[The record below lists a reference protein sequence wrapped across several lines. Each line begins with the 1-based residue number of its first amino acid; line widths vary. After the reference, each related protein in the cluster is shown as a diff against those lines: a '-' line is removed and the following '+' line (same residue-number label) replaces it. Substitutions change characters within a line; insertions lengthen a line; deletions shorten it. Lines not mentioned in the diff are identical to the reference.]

1 MTSRYPAIASDIT
14 KLFAARNTH
23 AVEVA
28 VLQPADPF
36 LDMAGE
42 DLRRRIF
49 LTESETGLTLCL
61 RPEFTIPVCLDH
73 IASQAGTPRR
83 YSYLGEVFRQRREGG
98 NEFFQA
104 GIEDLGDRD
113 TPQADARSLA
123 DAHALLSLVLPDQAL
138 AITLGDQTI
147 FEAVLAA
154 LGLPRGWRM
163 RLARAFGSAAMLEA
177 ALADLAN
184 PPRNGQLA
192 GPVAALVLNGDL
204 EGLSSHI
211 AGGMEQA
218 GLSAS
223 AGRSP
228 ADIARRLIE
237 KAELRSVRLSNEAFS
252 ALKDFLAIDV
262 ALDGAAQALETF
274 AAGAGLSLGAALD
287 NFSARA
293 KSIEALGLP
302 TAKIRYDAAFGR
314 PLDYYTGLVFE
325 IAAENGDRPLAG
337 GGRYDRLLTLL
348 GAKTPIPGV
357 GFSVWL
363 DRIEAL
369 REKAQ

>member
-1 MTSRYPAIASDIT
+1 MTSRYPAIAADIAS
-14 KLFAARNTH
+14 LFAARNTH

-49 LTESETGLTLCL
+49 LTESETGKTLCL

-123 DAHALLSLVLPDQAL
+123 DAHALLSLALPGKTL
-138 AITLGDQTI
+138 NVTLGDQTI

-163 RLARAFGSAAMLEA
+163 RLARAFGSAPMLEA

-184 PPRNGQLA
+184 PPRNGQLS
-192 GPVAALVLNGDL
+192 GPVAALVLDGDL
-204 EGLSSHI
+204 QGLSAHI
-211 AGGMEQA
+211 AGGMEET

-228 ADIARRLIE
+228 SDIARRLIE

-252 ALKDFLAIDV
+252 ALKTFLAIDV
-262 ALDGAAQALETF
+262 PLDSAAQALEAF
-274 AAGAGLSLGAALD
+274 AASAGLSLGAALD
-287 NFSARA
+287 NFAARA
-293 KSIEALGLP
+293 KAIEAHGLP
-302 TAKIRYDAAFGR
+302 TATIHYDAAFGR

-325 IAAENGDRPLAG
+325 IAVENGERPLAG

-348 GAKTPIPGV
+348 GAKMPIPGV

-369 REKAQ
+369 RETAK

>member
-1 MTSRYPAIASDIT
+1 MTSRYPAIATDIT
-14 KLFAARNTH
+14 NLVAARNTH

-49 LTESETGLTLCL
+49 LTESETGQTLCL

-73 IASQAGTPRR
+73 IRSQAGTPRR

-113 TPQADARSLA
+113 TARADARSLA
-123 DAHALLSLVLPDQAL
+123 DAHALLSLTLPGKTLTA
-138 AITLGDQTI
+138 TLGDQTI

-163 RLARAFGSAAMLEA
+163 RLARAFGSTAMLEA

-184 PPRNGQLA
+184 PPRNGQLS
-192 GPVAALVLNGDL
+192 GPVAALVGDGDVENL
-204 EGLSSHI
+204 TAHI
-211 AGGMEQA
+211 AGGMEAA

-228 ADIARRLIE
+228 SSIARRLIE

-252 ALKDFLAIDV
+252 ALKGFLAIDV
-262 ALDGAAQALETF
+262 PLDEASGALETF
-274 AAGAGLSLGAALD
+274 AAGAGLSLGPALD
-287 NFSARA
+287 HFTARA
-293 KSIEALGLP
+293 KAIGDHGLP
-302 TAKIRYDAAFGR
+302 ARTIRYDAAFGR

-369 REKAQ
+369 RETAR

>member
-1 MTSRYPAIASDIT
+1 MTSRYPAIAAEIT
-14 KLFAARNTH
+14 KLFAERDTH
-23 AVEVA
+23 AVDVA

-49 LTESETGLTLCL
+49 LTESETGKTLCL

-113 TPQADARSLA
+113 TARADARSLA
-123 DAHALLSLVLPDQAL
+123 DAHALLSLALPGRPL
-138 AITLGDQTI
+138 AVTLGDQAV

-192 GPVAALVLNGDL
+192 AEVATLVLDGDLQGLSAHVAA
-204 EGLSSHI
+204 
-211 AGGMEQA
+211 GMEDA

-223 AGRSP
+223 SGRAP

-237 KAELRSVRLSNEAFS
+237 KAELRSVRLSNDAFS
-252 ALKDFLAIDV
+252 ALKSFLAIDV
-262 ALDGAAQALETF
+262 ALDGATRALEDF
-274 AAGAGLSLGAALD
+274 AGAAGLSLGRALD
-287 NFSARA
+287 NFAARA
-293 KSIEALGLP
+293 EAVAAHGLP
-302 TAKIRYDAAFGR
+302 AGTIRYDAAFGR

-325 IAAENGDRPLAG
+325 IAARDGAPPLAG

-348 GAKTPIPGV
+348 GAKATIPGV
-357 GFSVWL
+357 GFSVWI

-369 REKAQ
+369 RGDAS